1 MGTYK
6 QKRSRK
12 PISLR
17 DAQLRLTD
25 CIKELERVI
34 LNGEYDAKQIHT
46 KIQATYAMSNAISRL
61 AVLVEKIDHEKRIE
75 ELEIKMLEN
84 EVNK

>member
-12 PISLR
+12 PISLT

-34 LNGEYDAKQIHT
+34 LNGEYDPKQIHT

-75 ELEIKMLEN
+75 ELEIKMLE
-84 EVNK
+84 K

>member
-12 PISLR
+12 PISLT

-34 LNGEYDAKQIHT
+34 LNGEYDPKEMQM
-46 KIQATYAMSNAISRL
+46 KIQATYAMSNAINRYS
-61 AVLVEKIDHEKRIE
+61 VLVEKIDFEKR
-75 ELEIKMLEN
+75 LQQLEN
-84 EVNK
+84 QMTET